1 MATLHA
7 SMPIQ
12 LTLEHQQL
20 TLSPMHQS
28 LAKAAASR
36 QAMRFQFQA
45 QLASTSST
53 QTTLPPLQ
61 VDEQV
66 LAQMIHKYS
75 EQLVYRPLEEIQHY
89 FTYTSGAFLEPG
101 YPPLFYSR
109 TEKRMITPNKSA
121 IAGIGEGIAGLVA
134 QQLFRC
140 RKLARPN
147 HDYPD
152 IVMVGNGRTYLV
164 EAKATTGS
172 VADIG
177 QVIEDELIRMAA
189 YTSACF
195 ELDSRPVIGL
205 LIGTVL
211 LSETKYHCFI
221 TEVSV

>member
-1 MATLHA
+1 
-7 SMPIQ
+7 MPIH
-12 LTLEHQQL
+12 LTLEHRQL
-20 TLSPMHQS
+20 SLSPVQQT

-45 QLASTSST
+45 QLAH
-53 QTTLPPLQ
+53 LPSYASLSPIQ
-61 VDEQV
+61 IDERL
-66 LAQMIHKYS
+66 LAQMIRKYS

-101 YPPLFYSR
+101 YAPLFYSR
-109 TEKRMITPNKSA
+109 TENRLITPSKSA
-121 IAGIGEGIAGLVA
+121 VAGIGEGIAGLVA
-134 QQLFRC
+134 QRLFHC

-152 IVMVGNGRTYLV
+152 IVMVGNGKTYLV

-172 VADIG
+172 AADIQ

-195 ELDSRPVIGL
+195 ELDSRPVIGV
-205 LIGTVL
+205 LIGTAL
-211 LSETKYHCFI
+211 TSETHYHCSI

>member
-1 MATLHA
+1 
-7 SMPIQ
+7 MPIH
-12 LTLEHQQL
+12 LTLEHRQL
-20 TLSPMHQS
+20 HLSPVQQS

-45 QLASTSST
+45 QLANKPSPYVSLS
-53 QTTLPPLQ
+53 PLQ
-61 VDEQV
+61 VDELV
-66 LAQMIHKYS
+66 LGQMIRKYS

-89 FTYTSGAFLEPG
+89 FTYVSGAFLEPG
-101 YPPLFYSR
+101 YTPLFYSR
-109 TEKRMITPNKSA
+109 TGSRLITPSKSA

-134 QQLFRC
+134 QQLFQC

-152 IVMVGNGRTYLV
+152 IVMMGQGKTYLV

-172 VADIG
+172 SAEI
-177 QVIEDELIRMAA
+177 QHVIDDELIRMAA

-195 ELDSRPVIGL
+195 ELDSRPVVGMV
-205 LIGTVL
+205 IGTAL
-211 LSETKYHCFI
+211 LSETHYHCYI

>member
-1 MATLHA
+1 
-7 SMPIQ
+7 MPID
-12 LTLEHQQL
+12 LTLEHRQL
-20 TLSPMHQS
+20 NLSPMQQS

-45 QLASTSST
+45 QLANTLSPYAS
-53 QTTLPPLQ
+53 LPPLQ
-61 VDEQV
+61 VDERV
-66 LAQMIHKYS
+66 LGQMICKYS
-75 EQLVYRPLEEIQHY
+75 EQLVYRPQEEMQYY

-101 YPPLFYSR
+101 YAPLFYSR
-109 TEKRMITPNKSA
+109 TEHRLITPSKSA

-152 IVMVGNGRTYLV
+152 IVMRGQGRTYLV

-172 VADIG
+172 AAGIQ
-177 QVIEDELIRMAA
+177 QVIEDELIRMTA

-195 ELDSRPVIGL
+195 ELDSRPVVGL
-205 LIGTVL
+205 LIGTAL
-211 LSETKYHCFI
+211 QSETQYHCYI